1 MSAAVVTGY
10 GIPIPAI
17 QGKVEFGGSVSVE
30 LPDGVTARVVG
41 NAIVV
46 NGTYD
51 GVVTFLGRCAALRF
65 QLILDN
71 ARRRLGW
78 R

>member
-1 MSAAVVTGY
+1 MSAAVVTGH
-10 GIPIPAI
+10 GTLIPAV
-17 QGKVEFGGSVSVE
+17 QGNVEFGGSVSVD
-30 LPDGVTARVVG
+30 LPDGVTARVAG

-51 GVVTFLGRCAALRF
+51 GIVTFLGRCATLQF
-65 QLILDN
+65 QLILEN

-78 R
+78 L

>member
-1 MSAAVVTGY
+1 MSAVVTGY
-10 GIPIPAI
+10 GTPIPAVR
-17 QGKVEFGGSVSVE
+17 GKIEYGGSVSVD

-51 GVVTFLGRCAALRF
+51 GIQELLGRCAGLSFRLR
-65 QLILDN
+65 LEDV
-71 ARRRLGW
+71 RRRLW
-78 R
+78 PS